1 MHEFINLAVL
11 GIGSSGAPSK
21 NDVANRINVRVRAV
35 GIDEFPMPTTLL
47 LDKELG
53 DIMTCVKALGKVAR
67 VGSDSTRC

>member
-35 GIDEFPMPTTLL
+35 GIDEFPMPTMLL
-47 LDKELG
+47 ANE
-53 DIMTCVKALGKVAR
+53 
-67 VGSDSTRC
+67 